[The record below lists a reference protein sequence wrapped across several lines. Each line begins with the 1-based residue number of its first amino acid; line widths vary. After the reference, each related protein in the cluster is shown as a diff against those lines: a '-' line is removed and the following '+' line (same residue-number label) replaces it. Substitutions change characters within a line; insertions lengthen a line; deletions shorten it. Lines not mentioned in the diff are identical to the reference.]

1 MTALSYMRQTGIF
14 DPAKNPHA
22 SATFVGVGGIGSFA
36 AYATAKLGIPNI
48 TLIDMDTVE
57 QHNVPC
63 QMFDHEAIGYTKV
76 SAMHDQITMLDGDH
90 SIASLSVP
98 LGDVAKLDYRGLVVS
113 GLDSMSARSELWHDK
128 LKLNP
133 FVPLYIDGRL
143 DGQTIVIYA
152 VNPCNMDDV
161 EEYEA
166 TLLSDDEVL
175 AGVCTERSIIDVG
188 FMVGSLI
195 SRMVRLHYTDQEV
208 PKITVVDQKN
218 LTIAHGG
225 WLR

>member
-1 MTALSYMRQTGIF
+1 MRQTGIF
-14 DPAKNPHA
+14 DPAKHPDA

-36 AYATAKLGIPNI
+36 SFATAKLGIPNI

-57 QHNVPC
+57 EHNVPC
-63 QMFDHEAIGYTKV
+63 QLFDESWVGSTKV
-76 SAMHDQITMLDGDH
+76 GAMHTQIEDINSDA

-113 GLDSMSARSELWHDK
+113 GLDSMAARTELWHDK

-133 FVPLYIDGRL
+133 LVPLYIDGRL

-166 TLLSDDEVL
+166 TLASDDEVP